1 MDDLLTDHDDPEKR
15 IAALEQQHDAATAR
29 RFVATAAPP
38 SAQKMMKFT
47 YLLVFG
53 AMATLG
59 LVNMALLLIG
69 AVVGTQVFVQ
79 VGGPLVFI
87 VFLLGAMP
95 AFGAFRRRM
104 HREKAVFVNVGSGG

>member
-15 IAALEQQHDAATAR
+15 MAALEQQHGAAASR
-29 RFVATAAPP
+29 RFIATAAPP
-38 SAQKMMKFT
+38 STKQMMKYT
-47 YLLVFG
+47 YVLMFG
-53 AMATLG
+53 AMAALG
-59 LVNMALLLIG
+59 LVNMALVLIG

-87 VFLLGAMP
+87 AFLLGAMP

-104 HREKAVFVNVGSGG
+104 